1 LIGLKLNISY
11 CLDKY
16 GLADYIVSEF
26 QAGKAM
32 RSQKKKKNIIQNKR
46 SNGLLNVKGSM
57 ADNEV
62 DEFVNNIYAERSK
75 AVERKKK

>member
-1 LIGLKLNISY
+1 MLAY
-11 CLDKY
+11 YLDKY
-16 GLADYIVSEF
+16 GLADYIANEF
-26 QAGKAM
+26 QEGRAM